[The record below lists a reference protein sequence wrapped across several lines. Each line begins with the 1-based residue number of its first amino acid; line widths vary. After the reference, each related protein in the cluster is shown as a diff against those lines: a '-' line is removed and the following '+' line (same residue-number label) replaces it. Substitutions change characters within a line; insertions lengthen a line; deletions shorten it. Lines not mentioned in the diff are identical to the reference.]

1 MKILAASFIL
11 VSLAF
16 AQDKPNQTRVEWNAS
31 LPGALRKLSDG
42 RTQRT
47 VASKFAVVSMIA
59 DRAEARRFLDPPLD
73 GGPDVT
79 YIVIGIRN
87 LSEPAYKFDP
97 ATVKLRVVG
106 KNERELERFTE
117 EQVVYRAWQRND
129 NNPSALPA
137 MSGGMKNVR
146 VGRGV
151 GHPDTDSTVRLAVT
165 GNAQDRSNRIA
176 QQKSE
181 QQTTAQARNLSD
193 RSLLAR
199 EVAPGESVMGMV
211 FFYPFENSDK
221 LELTIPVGETTFVIP
236 FTGREAKKK

>member
-1 MKILAASFIL
+1 MKILAAAFIL
-11 VSLAF
+11 LALAF
-16 AQDKPNQTRVEWNAS
+16 AQDKPSGTRVEWNPS
-31 LPGALRKLSDG
+31 LPGALRKLPDG

-87 LSEPAYKFDP
+87 LSQPTYNFDP
-97 ATVKLRVVG
+97 ASVKLRVVS
-106 KNERELERFTE
+106 KNQRELQRFTE

-137 MSGGMKNVR
+137 MSGRMSSSRPGGPAISPDEETTIR
-146 VGRGV
+146 VA
-151 GHPDTDSTVRLAVT
+151 AVH
-165 GNAQDRSNRIA
+165 NKQDRSNRIA

-181 QQTTAQARNLSD
+181 QQTSAQALALSD

-199 EVAPGESVMGMV
+199 EVAPNKSVMGML
-211 FFYPFENSDK
+211 FFYPFENGDT
-221 LELTIPVGETTFVIP
+221 LELAIPVGDTTFVIP
-236 FTGREAKKK
+236 FSGRERKTK